1 MRHISPRRVNRM
13 HFVRSLVLFA
23 VLLLPVFFVGQAA
36 TVEAI
41 SPVVLSP
48 ILSSIPLGTKVTVLE
63 DPRGAFSFEEV
74 TWRGGEFR
82 QAPAASDLGVN
93 FGYSRSVW
101 WLKLDLQ
108 RTPDTSVDWL
118 LEVAFPQ
125 LDRIDFFG
133 ADGQRFTTGDTFPAS
148 SRPVLHRHFVFPVF
162 APKAITENPL
172 GLVPELA
179 ATNTATV
186 YLRIASQGILV
197 VPLTLWQSAAFEHD
211 TQVTYVWMAFLHSTI
226 LMLGLFNLLLFK
238 DFGDRVYLNFALF
251 AFSIV
256 FVQFVLNGFAA
267 ELLWPQ
273 FPVWGNIAPLI
284 GASICGCLGALF
296 VRQFLDAPRA
306 TPLFDAAILAFSAL
320 FALGLITPFFFSAPL
335 VSIQLSFVAIGTLLV
350 SLLAAVRIARRGS
363 ASGRWFL
370 LACLP
375 LAIAVVGMVLRN
387 LNILPVNFFTL
398 HGVRV
403 AIVLLAFILSYA
415 LAKRISDTL
424 KERNQLQSE
433 AIQTRQKLVDTLQR
447 SEQELEVRVTER
459 TDALEQANARLRE
472 NERQLKDAAHSDPLT
487 GLANRLLLDVHMQ
500 HAIQI
505 ARRDKSV
512 FAVLLIDLD
521 KFKPVNDTYGHAI
534 GDDVLRAVAQR
545 LRKTVREMDTV
556 ARLGGDEFVIVL
568 RSVASRQDVGAVAEK
583 ITQAIAQPI
592 RVLGV
597 PVEIGASV
605 GIAMFEPGLA
615 TLGDLL
621 RRADTAMYEAK
632 RSGGGQHCF
641 FATKP
646 PVQPA
651 PDPQA
656 NQADRAA

>member
-13 HFVRSLVLFA
+13 RFVRSLVLLV
-23 VLLLPVFFVGQAA
+23 VLLPPVFFARQAA
-36 TVEAI
+36 AVEAI
-41 SPVVLSP
+41 LPVVLSP
-48 ILSSIPLGTKVTVLE
+48 NLTSIPLGNKVTVLE

-74 TWRGGEFR
+74 TRRGSEFR
-82 QAPAASDLGVN
+82 QAPAASELGVN

-101 WLKLDLQ
+101 WVKLDLQ
-108 RTPDTSVDWL
+108 RTPDTPTDWL
-118 LEVAFPQ
+118 IEVAFPH

-133 ADGQRFTTGDTFPAS
+133 SDGGRYTTGDTFPAS

-162 APKAITENPL
+162 AQKTVTENPP
-172 GLVPELA
+172 GAVPELA
-179 ATNTATV
+179 TTSSATV
-186 YLRIASQGILV
+186 YLRIASEGILL
-197 VPLTLWQSAAFEHD
+197 VPLTLWQGEAFQRD
-211 TQVTYVWMAFLHSTI
+211 TLVSYLVIALSYTVI

-238 DFGDRVYLNFALF
+238 DFGNRVYLDFALF
-251 AFSIV
+251 VFSIV
-256 FVQFVLNGFAA
+256 LTQFIINGFAA
-267 ELLWPQ
+267 LLLWPQ
-273 FPVWGNIAPLI
+273 FPQLGNIAPLF
-284 GASICGCLGALF
+284 GTAICGCFGALF
-296 VRQFLDAPRA
+296 VRRFLDTARA
-306 TPLFDAAILAFSAL
+306 TPLFDGAILAFATVFAAGL
-320 FALGLITPFFFSAPL
+320 FTPFFFSAPL
-335 VSIQLSFVAIGTLLV
+335 VSIQLSFGATGTLLV
-350 SLLAAVRIARRGS
+350 SLLAAVRIALGGS

-370 LACLP
+370 LASLP
-375 LAIAVVGMVLRN
+375 LAFAVVGMVLRN

-398 HGVRV
+398 HGVRIAV
-403 AIVLLAFILSYA
+403 VFDVFIMSYVLG
-415 LAKRISDTL
+415 KRISDTL

-459 TDALEQANARLRE
+459 TEALEQANARLRE

-487 GLANRLLLDVHMQ
+487 GLANRLLLDVHTQ

-505 ARRDKSV
+505 ARRDKSI

-621 RRADTAMYEAK
+621 RRADLAMYEAK
-632 RSGGGQHCF
+632 RSGGGRHCF

-646 PVQPA
+646 PVLPE
-651 PDPQA
+651 PNPQTVQSNRTA
-656 NQADRAA
+656 